1 MKLSKSIYSTNIYQ
15 NNSRDFP
22 GGSVVMNP
30 SVNAGD
36 TSSIPGLRRFHMP
49 QGNYTPAPKLLSQ
62 HSRVPDP
69 QLLGSPL
76 T

>member
-22 GGSVVMNP
+22 GGSVVTNP

-36 TSSIPGLRRFHMP
+36 TGSIPGLRRFHML
-49 QGNYTPAPKLLSQ
+49 QGN
-62 HSRVPDP
+62 
-69 QLLGSPL
+69 
-76 T
+76 